1 MTEGDIRELFEASDS
16 MCEHVPTSFH
26 RYMAS
31 KVDWRDR
38 LICIKGASGVGKT
51 TLMLQHMRET
61 FGVRSDKAVYASL
74 DDLYFATHRLRDV
87 AYYLVSHGFTHLFLD
102 EVHHLKDWQLMVKNI
117 NDQLPELNIC
127 YSGSSLLAIE
137 RAEGDLTRRQAAY
150 ALSGMSFREYLE
162 FEGVLD
168 VPPIAWMDL
177 LEDHVEIAHEI
188 ASKIKVLPLFEK
200 YLRQGFYPFYRS
212 SYAKYHERIVAMVG
226 KVLDVDY
233 PKVEEVSSA
242 TIAKAKKMLMVLS
255 NSTPQQPNMSRLYA
269 ELETTRNNGLK
280 MLDALARSGLL
291 SLVVSQKSTLKNLS
305 SPEKIYCDNP
315 NLMHALVR
323 EPDVGTL
330 RECFFMNQ
338 VSHEHQ
344 VSYPVQG
351 DFLVD
356 GTDLFEVGGAGK
368 GFEQVAGIPHSHLA
382 VDDTEV
388 GRGERIPLWL
398 FGFLY

>member
-1 MTEGDIRELFEASDS
+1 
-16 MCEHVPTSFH
+16 MCEHVPMSLH
-26 RYMAS
+26 RYMATE
-31 KVDWRDR
+31 VEWRDR

-51 TLMLQHMRET
+51 TLMLQHMREA
-61 FGVRSDKAVYASL
+61 FGLRSEKAVYASL

-102 EVHHLKDWQLMVKNI
+102 EVHHMRDWQLMVKNI

-137 RAEGDLTRRQAAY
+137 RAEGDLARRQAVY
-150 ALSGMSFREYLE
+150 ALRGMSFREYLK
-162 FEGVLD
+162 FEGALD
-168 VPPIAWMDL
+168 APTVRWSDL
-177 LEDHVEIAHEI
+177 LENHVSIAHEI
-188 ASKIKVLPLFEK
+188 ASKIKVLPYFEK

-212 SYAKYHERIVAMVG
+212 SHAKYHERIVAMVS

-242 TIAKAKKMLMVLS
+242 TIAKAKKMLMVLA

-280 MLDALARSGLL
+280 MLDALSRSGLL
-291 SLVVSQKSTLKNLS
+291 ALVASRKSTLKNLS

-323 EPDVGTL
+323 EPDIGAL
-330 RECFFMNQ
+330 RECFFVNQ
-338 VSHEHQ
+338 VSRDHQ
-344 VSYPVQG
+344 VAYPSRG

-356 GTDLFEVGGAGK
+356 GEELFEVGGVGK
-368 GFEQVAGIPHSHLA
+368 GFEQIAGLPRSHLA
-382 VDDTEV
+382 VDNTEI

>member
-1 MTEGDIRELFEASDS
+1 MTESEIRELFEASDS

-26 RYMAS
+26 RSLAAE
-31 KVDWRDR
+31 VDWRDR

-51 TLMLQHMRET
+51 TLMLQHMRDA
-61 FGVRSDKAVYASL
+61 FGVRSDKALYASL

-102 EVHHLKDWQLMVKNI
+102 EVHHMNDWQLMVKNI
-117 NDQLPELNIC
+117 NDQLPELNVC

-137 RAEGDLTRRQAAY
+137 RAEGDLARRQAVY
-150 ALSGMSFREYLE
+150 ALSGMSFREYLK

-168 VPPIAWMDL
+168 VAPVGWSDL
-177 LEDHVEIAHEI
+177 LKDHVTIAHEI
-188 ASKIKVLPLFEK
+188 ASKVKVMPLFEK

-233 PKVEEVSSA
+233 PKVEDVSSA
-242 TIAKAKKMLMVLS
+242 TIAKAKKMLMVLA

-280 MLDALARSGLL
+280 MLDALSRSGLL
-291 SLVVSQKSTLKNLS
+291 ALVGSQKSTLKNLS
-305 SPEKIYCDNP
+305 SPEKIYCNNP
-315 NLMHALVR
+315 NLMYALVR
-323 EPDVGTL
+323 EPDIGTL

-338 VSHEHQ
+338 VSREHQ
-344 VSYPVQG
+344 VVYPAQG

-356 GTDLFEVGGAGK
+356 GTDLFEVGGEGK
-368 GFEQVAGIPHSHLA
+368 GFDQIADLPHSHLA
-382 VDDTEV
+382 VDDTEI
-388 GRGERIPLWL
+388 GRGARIPLWL